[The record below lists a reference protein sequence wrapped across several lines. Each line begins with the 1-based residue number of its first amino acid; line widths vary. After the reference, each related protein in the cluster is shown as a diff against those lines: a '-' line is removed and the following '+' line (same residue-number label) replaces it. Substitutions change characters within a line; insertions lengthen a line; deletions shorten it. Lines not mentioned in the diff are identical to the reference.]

1 MKPSIKLDMRCFR
14 MPKKVVWDEDFLS
27 HSMCMMIHCSK

>member
-1 MKPSIKLDMRCFR
+1 MKTSIKLDMRWFR

-27 HSMCMMIHCSK
+27 RLMCTMIHCSK